1 MMLVLSG
8 CTESG
13 TNVTAAQAAQF
24 VPGKTTEA
32 DVTNKLGQP
41 DSTLTAD
48 NGHTS
53 FTYAHLTNADNP
65 VGFVP
70 IVGIFAGGGTSS
82 NNRVTFTFDQ
92 NGVLISKSSLVSHST
107 SNGLIPG

>member
-13 TNVTAAQAAQF
+13 TNVTATQAAQF

-32 DVTNKLGQP
+32 DVTSKLGQP
-41 DSTLTAD
+41 DTTLTSD

-53 FTYAHLTNADNP
+53 FMYAHLTSADNAI
-65 VGFVP
+65 GFVP
-70 IVGIFAGGGTSS
+70 IVGMFAGAGSTS
-82 NNRVTFTFDQ
+82 NNTVTFTFDQ
-92 NGVLISKSSLVSHST
+92 NGVLISKSSLVSHSN